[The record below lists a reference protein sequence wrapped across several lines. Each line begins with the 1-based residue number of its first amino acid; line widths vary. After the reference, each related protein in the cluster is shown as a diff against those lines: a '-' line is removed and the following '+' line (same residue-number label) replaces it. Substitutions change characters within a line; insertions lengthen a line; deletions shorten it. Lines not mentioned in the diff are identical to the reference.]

1 MDSVVNFGC
10 TAANS
15 QVIIRHHA
23 ITNEG
28 SLPGIVHP
36 KQCLYI
42 SLIRIRIFLLKK
54 KVNVASSSLL
64 ETEFN
69 SHKPPTFCVFLWFS
83 SITAHVYLC
92 LFLSTGYFHVQYSG
106 DPSVTISPCSGVILP
121 GGTTWLKV
129 ELCTDKPRLL
139 VEKAMWA
146 MFATAVYVNKNA
158 NCIYKRLECEFNWCI
173 LIFFVTHIT
182 LPGRVQLNLPFH

>member
-10 TAANS
+10 TAATC

-28 SLPGIVHP
+28 SLPGIVHS

-42 SLIRIRIFLLKK
+42 SFIRIRIFFFHFTKV
-54 KVNVASSSLL
+54 VNVAASSLL

-69 SHKPPTFCVFLWFS
+69 SHNLPTFCVLLWFS
-83 SITAHVYLC
+83 AISTHVYLC
-92 LFLSTGYFHVQYSG
+92 LFLFTGYFHVQYCG

-146 MFATAVYVNKNA
+146 IFATAVYVNKSA
-158 NCIYKRLECEFNWCI
+158 DCIYERLDCETFAWI
-173 LIFFVTHIT
+173 
-182 LPGRVQLNLPFH
+182 

>member
-1 MDSVVNFGC
+1 M
-10 TAANS
+10 
-15 QVIIRHHA
+15 
-23 ITNEG
+23 
-28 SLPGIVHP
+28 
-36 KQCLYI
+36 
-42 SLIRIRIFLLKK
+42 
-54 KVNVASSSLL
+54 LL

-69 SHKPPTFCVFLWFS
+69 SHNPPTFCVFLWFS
-83 SITAHVYLC
+83 SIAPHVYLC
-92 LFLSTGYFHVQYSG
+92 LFLFTGYFHVQYSG

-173 LIFFVTHIT
+173 LIIFCDSYHIAWEGSTQFTIPLTSEFFF
-182 LPGRVQLNLPFH
+182 LNQYLFQSKTTKSPCCS